1 MGSFRFGGC
10 IAAWTFKKLSIIFN
24 WVITIEPK
32 YHNVYPEIS
41 KVTER
46 IGGGLCSM
54 VGAFLWFLL
63 GFRGTILSGRAAFQL
78 VLKKTLGR
86 NMVNSN
92 SEQSLQTGNTKYM
105 QSNLVGTESLS
116 TFARPVSQ
124 SSNKTFDLL
133 TLRIASIKAFAQS
146 ANYSD
151 SFLIT
156 VRDLC
161 YYYFYYKYLVMK
173 FWH

>member
-1 MGSFRFGGC
+1 
-10 IAAWTFKKLSIIFN
+10 
-24 WVITIEPK
+24 
-32 YHNVYPEIS
+32 
-41 KVTER
+41 
-46 IGGGLCSM
+46 
-54 VGAFLWFLL
+54 
-63 GFRGTILSGRAAFQL
+63 
-78 VLKKTLGR
+78 
-86 NMVNSN
+86 MVNSN

-105 QSNLVGTESLS
+105 QSNLVGTESMS

-124 SSNKTFDLL
+124 SSNNTFDLL

-173 FWH
+173 F